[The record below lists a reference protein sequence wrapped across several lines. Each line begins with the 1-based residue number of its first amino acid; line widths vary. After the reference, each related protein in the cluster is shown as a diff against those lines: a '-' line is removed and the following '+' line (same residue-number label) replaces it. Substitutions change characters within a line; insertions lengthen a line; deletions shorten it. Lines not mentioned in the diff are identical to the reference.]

1 MRRLLVFS
9 YHFPPSS
16 EVAGKPTARFVRRLP
31 EHGWQATVL
40 IPPTWSLFQ
49 LDPTAYADIERYA
62 RVEQTGIWLD
72 PFSRRSLARI
82 RKHQAA
88 NGSHAP
94 ATWAAM
100 DEQDAKRG
108 RSRARAWASRC
119 LGPVKTVIRDL
130 SALMRSSRCV
140 RRCRPTWRPCCC
152 AAASRS
158 SSGWPSTTT
167 PGP

>member
-16 EVAGKPTARFVRRLP
+16 EVAGKPTARLVRRLP

-72 PFSRRSLARI
+72 PFSRRSLARDP
-82 RKHQAA
+82 QASGREREPRRRRPGRRWTSRMRSEA
-88 NGSHAP
+88 GAGPAP
-94 ATWAAM
+94 GPRNAWA
-100 DEQDAKRG
+100 
-108 RSRARAWASRC
+108 RSRR
-119 LGPVKTVIRDL
+119 
-130 SALMRSSRCV
+130 
-140 RRCRPTWRPCCC
+140 
-152 AAASRS
+152 
-158 SSGWPSTTT
+158 
-167 PGP
+167 